1 MPLERELLDWTH
13 PFSDVLGDWL
23 WERQDRLPGMLVIVP
38 TAQSGRRLRQGL
50 AERGGALA
58 PRVQTPAFFMRG
70 QGCAPDSVELLAWLE
85 VLEGIRDWS
94 EFSVT
99 FPIPPDGEA
108 PNWSL
113 GLAKSLA
120 QVRLILSASVLTM
133 RSAAK
138 RMEMS
143 VEAARWAELA
153 ELEERVEKTL
163 DRWGLKSRNAIIR
176 RKEFSW
182 TDDIKEVVLAGVLD
196 ISYAV
201 EGILG
206 RCPLPVRVL
215 VSGERE
221 EDFDDWGRPVR
232 QWSEREIAWPEKG
245 AATSGSVTLTGD
257 ARQQA
262 QRALRIVSETGYPSN
277 EVALGSADEEVTR
290 DLVRVFSRAGWVAF
304 NPGRMSL
311 PSLAGW
317 LEAWRLYLRRPSIP
331 EAIDLMAFAESGA
344 QVRGKRAQR
353 VEALSVLRDSYL
365 VGSAEDLDR
374 VKGVVEA
381 ELAKAT
387 DAGEKSKV
395 CGLERALNKVELS
408 LETMNFLKASRERF
422 LREGFHPGM
431 NNFLS
436 SIDPDDETNVAEWL
450 AETAEVAE
458 DIDRPAGAWL
468 ELLLAGLRPLTQR
481 APDNRVMD
489 VQGWLELFYESG
501 RHLVICGM
509 NDGLVPVRSGSDT
522 WLPESTRSILGL
534 VGEEEL
540 AARDAYLLSAMLK
553 AREKNGR
560 VDLLVGKSSNAGD
573 VLKPSRLLL
582 SAKGEELAKRVC
594 LLFKDIK
601 PAEVGFAREIE
612 GEWKWKIRTG
622 EPVQAISVT
631 AFSEYLSCPFRFYLN
646 RVLRMSQPEPERR
659 EWNARDFGNIAHVVL
674 ENFGKDEEAREY
686 DDSSMIESWGHHEL
700 DRLISERYGKDP
712 PIAMRIQKEVM
723 KQRLSWF
730 AKVQAGERADGWRI
744 EEVERS
750 FEMEIGGVKVR
761 GQIDRVE
768 RNEQSGRVRV
778 LDYKTSSKAKPVV
791 QAHCK
796 RLSAS
801 TFFPEHLNGVEEVLF
816 EMPATKSGKK
826 VEARWINL
834 QVPLYAAGVE
844 GVDEVGYFSLGSSEQ
859 NVAISIWPDFS
870 DDTRQ
875 SALRCAE
882 WVLSRLVKGIF
893 WPPAKKVDF
902 DNYQEL
908 AMGNRLDEV
917 VKKEF

>member
-1 MPLERELLDWTH
+1 MPVERQLLDWNR
-13 PFSDVLGDWL
+13 PFGDVLGDWL
-23 WERQDRLPGMLVIVP
+23 WERRERLPGMLVIVP
-38 TAQSGRRLRQGL
+38 TAQSGRRLRQDL

-99 FPIPPDGEA
+99 FAIPPDGEA
-108 PNWSL
+108 PNWAM
-113 GLAKSLA
+113 GLAKSLV
-120 QVRLILSASVLTM
+120 QVRLTLSASALTM

-143 VEAARWAELA
+143 VEEARWAELA

-163 DRWGLKSRNAIIR
+163 DGWGLKSRSASIR

-182 TDDIKEVVLAGVLD
+182 ADDIKEVVLAGVLD

-201 EGILG
+201 EGILEQ
-206 RCPLPVRVL
+206 CPLPVRVL
-215 VSGERE
+215 VSGEME
-221 EDFDDWGRPVR
+221 EDFDGWGRPVE
-232 QWSEREIAWPEKG
+232 QWSERGIAWPGKG
-245 AATSGSVTLTGD
+245 ATTSGSVTLTGD

-262 QRALRIVSETGYPSN
+262 QSALRIVAEAGHPPN

-304 NPGRMSL
+304 NPGKMSL

-331 EAIDLMAFAESGA
+331 GAIDLMAFAESGA

-353 VEALSVLRDSYL
+353 VEALSALRDSYM
-365 VGSAEDLDR
+365 VGSVEDLNR
-374 VKGVVEA
+374 VKGVVED
-381 ELAKAT
+381 ELAQARG
-387 DAGEKSKV
+387 AGEERKV
-395 CGLERALNKVELS
+395 RGIERNLKRVGLS
-408 LETMNFLKASRERF
+408 LETMDFLQASRERF
-422 LREGFHPGM
+422 LREGFHLGM
-431 NNFLS
+431 KNLLLS
-436 SIDPDDETNVAEWL
+436 VDPDDETNVAEWL

-458 DIDRPAGAWL
+458 DIVRPAEAWL
-468 ELLLAGLRPLTQR
+468 ELLLDGLRPLTQR

-489 VQGWLELFYESG
+489 VQGWLELFHEPAQ
-501 RHLVICGM
+501 HLVICGM
-509 NDGLVPVRSGSDT
+509 NDGLVPVRSGADT

-560 VDLLVGKSSNAGD
+560 VDLLVGKSSNTGD

-582 SAKGEELAKRVC
+582 SAKGDELAKRVC

-601 PAEVGFAREIE
+601 PTEAGFAREIE
-612 GEWKWKIRTG
+612 GEWKWQIRAA
-622 EPVQAISVT
+622 EPVQGISVT
-631 AFSEYLSCPFRFYLN
+631 AFSDYLSCPFRFYLK
-646 RVLRMSQPEPERR
+646 RVLRMSQPEPERT
-659 EWNARDFGNIAHVVL
+659 EWNAMDFGNIAHVVL
-674 ENFGKDEEAREY
+674 ENFGKNEEAREY
-686 DDSSMIESWGHHEL
+686 DDSSMIESWVHREL
-700 DRLISERYGKDP
+700 DRWINERYGEKP
-712 PIAMRIQKEVM
+712 AIAVRIQKEVM
-723 KQRLSWF
+723 RQRLSWF

-761 GQIDRVE
+761 GKIDRIE
-768 RNEQSGRVRV
+768 RHEQSGLVRV
-778 LDYKTSSKAKPVV
+778 LDYKTSSKAEPVA

-801 TFFPEHLNGVEEVLF
+801 TSFPEHLNGVEEVLF

-826 VEARWINL
+826 VEARWMNL
-834 QVPLYAAGVE
+834 QIPLYAAGVE

-859 NVAISIWPDFS
+859 DVAISIWQDFS
-870 DDTRQ
+870 EDTKQ

-882 WVLSRLVKGIF
+882 WVLTQVVKGTF
-893 WPPAKKVDF
+893 WPPAKKVEF
-902 DNYQEL
+902 DNYEEL
-908 AMGNRLDEV
+908 AMGNHLEEV
-917 VKKEF
+917 VRNDF